1 MYRDRDGHQAFPDQH
16 SEPMVIPKQKD
27 QRQETVG
34 AAHPANEEQWEYGRH
49 YPPVQPQGQ
58 FYPFGQIPPPPSYP
72 YPSNYGLSEVPYP
85 PSRHRPPTLMGLP
98 MPFGMPEE
106 VGGVCVCVCLSC
118 SNPSFGSETQCMLAC
133 ALPEGHTPKL
143 MAVFISAGRERGGTI
158 CGSILFLLVS
168 GALLDSAAAAPLF
181 LFHKLMHRL

>member
-1 MYRDRDGHQAFPDQH
+1 MYRDRDGHQAFPDQR

-106 VGGVCVCVCLSC
+106 VGGVCVCVFVMQQ
-118 SNPSFGSETQCMLAC
+118 P
-133 ALPEGHTPKL
+133 
-143 MAVFISAGRERGGTI
+143 
-158 CGSILFLLVS
+158 LLWI
-168 GALLDSAAAAPLF
+168 
-181 LFHKLMHRL
+181 

>member
-1 MYRDRDGHQAFPDQH
+1 
-16 SEPMVIPKQKD
+16 
-27 QRQETVG
+27 
-34 AAHPANEEQWEYGRH
+34 
-49 YPPVQPQGQ
+49 
-58 FYPFGQIPPPPSYP
+58 
-72 YPSNYGLSEVPYP
+72 
-85 PSRHRPPTLMGLP
+85 
-98 MPFGMPEE
+98 
-106 VGGVCVCVCLSC
+106 
-118 SNPSFGSETQCMLAC
+118 MLAC